1 MHKQKGKIVNVEIPY
16 ATKLVIQELGA
27 ITNVH
32 LRLIT
37 SGDTGK
43 LRPFE
48 PPTEGTVRVKELKP
62 LELEDVVVSTVI
74 PKEEEPAYTLQEM
87 VDFGSQQAQRQVN
100 ALLLDANTLA
110 PIADE
115 EEETIELSM
124 APSVIT
130 VQPGQPFVVQ
140 QGQPLVAAQ
149 QQPLV
154 ATQQQPLVAAQAG
167 GFMMSAQD
175 IAAARAVL
183 SGGGAP
189 RGARRAN
196 QIVMPSPTILEPMI
210 GGAEIRMIGA
220 PMPGLAP
227 TIAINQP
234 KNPVF
239 AIDTSPQAMMQD
251 GLQPMAYQTG
261 GQTVT
266 LRRSHSGGGGGFP
279 SMPSSSGGGGPIT
292 VRKLGSDE

>member
-1 MHKQKGKIVNVEIPY
+1 
-16 ATKLVIQELGA
+16 
-27 ITNVH
+27 
-32 LRLIT
+32 
-37 SGDTGK
+37 
-43 LRPFE
+43 
-48 PPTEGTVRVKELKP
+48 
-62 LELEDVVVSTVI
+62 
-74 PKEEEPAYTLQEM
+74 
-87 VDFGSQQAQRQVN
+87 
-100 ALLLDANTLA
+100 
-110 PIADE
+110 
-115 EEETIELSM
+115 
-124 APSVIT
+124 
-130 VQPGQPFVVQ
+130 
-140 QGQPLVAAQ
+140 
-149 QQPLV
+149 
-154 ATQQQPLVAAQAG
+154 
-167 GFMMSAQD
+167 MSAED

-183 SGGGAP
+183 SGGGP

-196 QIVMPSPTILEPMI
+196 PIVMPSPTILEPMI

-266 LRRSHSGGGGGFP
+266 LRRSNSGGGFP

>member
-1 MHKQKGKIVNVEIPY
+1 MERQKGKIVNVEIPY
-16 ATKLVIQELGA
+16 ATKLLLQELGA

-37 SGDTGK
+37 SGDTGR

-48 PPTEGTVRVKELKP
+48 PPKEGTVRVKELKP
-62 LELEDVVVSTVI
+62 LELEDVIVSTVI
-74 PKEEEPAYTLQEM
+74 PEAKEESYTLQEM
-87 VDFGSQQAQRQVN
+87 VAFGSEQAQRQVN
-100 ALLLDANTLA
+100 ALLLAANTTA
-110 PIADE
+110 PVVDE
-115 EEETIELSM
+115 EEEVVELSM

-130 VQPGQPFVVQ
+130 VQPGQP
-140 QGQPLVAAQ
+140 LVAAQ
-149 QQPLV
+149 QQQPVV
-154 ATQQQPLVAAQAG
+154 AVQQQPLVAAQAG
-167 GFMMSAQD
+167 GFMLSAQD

-183 SGGGAP
+183 SGGGGI

-196 QIVMPSPTILEPMI
+196 TIVNPSPTVLEPMI
-210 GGAEIRMIGA
+210 GGAEFRVLGA

-239 AIDTSPQAMMQD
+239 AIDTSPQAMMMD

-266 LRRSHSGGGGGFP
+266 LRRSNSGGGGFS
-279 SMPSSSGGGGPIT
+279 SMPSPSASSGGPIT

>member
-1 MHKQKGKIVNVEIPY
+1 MERQKGKIVNVEIPY
-16 ATKLVIQELGA
+16 ATKLLLQELGA

-37 SGDTGK
+37 SGDTGR

-48 PPTEGTVRVKELKP
+48 PPKEGTVRVKELKP
-62 LELEDVVVSTVI
+62 LELEDVIVSTVI
-74 PKEEEPAYTLQEM
+74 PEAKEESYTLQEM
-87 VDFGSQQAQRQVN
+87 VAFGSEQAQRQVN
-100 ALLLDANTLA
+100 ALLLAANTTA
-110 PIADE
+110 PVVDE
-115 EEETIELSM
+115 EEEVVELSM

-130 VQPGQPFVVQ
+130 VQPGQP
-140 QGQPLVAAQ
+140 LVAAQ
-149 QQPLV
+149 QQPFVGVQQQPVV
-154 ATQQQPLVAAQAG
+154 AVQQQPLVAAQAG
-167 GFMMSAQD
+167 GFMLSAQD

-183 SGGGAP
+183 SGGGGI

-196 QIVMPSPTILEPMI
+196 TIVNPSPTVLEPMI
-210 GGAEIRMIGA
+210 GGAEFRVLGA

-239 AIDTSPQAMMQD
+239 AIDTSPQAMMMD
-251 GLQPMAYQTG
+251 GLQPMAYQSG

-266 LRRSHSGGGGGFP
+266 LRRSNSGGGFS
-279 SMPSSSGGGGPIT
+279 SMPSPSASSGGPIT